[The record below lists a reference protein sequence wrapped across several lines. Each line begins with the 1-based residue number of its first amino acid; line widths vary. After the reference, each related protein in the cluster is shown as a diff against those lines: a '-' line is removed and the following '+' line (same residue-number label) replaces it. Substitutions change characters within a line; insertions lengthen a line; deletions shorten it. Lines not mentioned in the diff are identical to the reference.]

1 MAASEWEERQ
11 QRLDKEKG
19 FFRGFGACSVSL
31 VGKNCGIRNIVWL
44 LIQSHGGGDFQV
56 SKLQVKSGI
65 VCSSLGT
72 GTWSLVSV
80 RMFFSWPV
88 FPAATMTEAA
98 SYCTSSRCTFLLV
111 NTFLLFLNSKQLF
124 RVNGF
129 NLLFQP
135 NWGSRN

>member
-1 MAASEWEERQ
+1 MAASEWKERQ

-19 FFRGFGACSVSL
+19 FFRQFGACSVSL
-31 VGKNCGIRNIVWL
+31 VGKNHGIRNIVWL
-44 LIQSHGGGDFQV
+44 FSESWGWKF
-56 SKLQVKSGI
+56 
-65 VCSSLGT
+65 SSLRALGQ
-72 GTWSLVSV
+72 VRDSV
-80 RMFFSWPV
+80 FFPWHRCLESSQCQDVLLLPV
-88 FPAATMTEAA
+88 FPTATMTETA

-124 RVNGF
+124 GVNRF